1 MQEVTK
7 FLGVDT
13 YMRQSDKDFCKRLNG
28 KYGVDSPQEEKF
40 LRDRGYIPKDTFKD
54 YPEEKDDEVRE
65 LPCCY

>member
-1 MQEVTK
+1 
-7 FLGVDT
+7 
-13 YMRQSDKDFCKRLNG
+13 MRQSDKDFCKRLNG